1 MISYVKKKLIII
13 TAVYWFLLLYIIA
26 ALLFWFIELNNN
38 AINTAK
44 EQITFL
50 DKNTPTY
57 QQKLNKIEDTL
68 NRKKAQ
74 FIGEGITFFAV
85 IMIGAVYVYR
95 ATRKQIKLSVQQQN
109 FMMAIT
115 HELKTPIAITKLNL
129 ETLQKRKLE
138 EAQQHKIINNTLNE
152 ANRLNSLC
160 NNILL
165 AAQLDG
171 GAYNSTK
178 QEINFSELTE
188 DCIEDFANRFPQ
200 RKMEADIQQQVYIN
214 GEFLLLQMLVNNL
227 IENALKYSPK
237 EKQIQIKLSQQQNK
251 TTLTVTDEGF
261 GIPIA
266 ERKKIFEKFYR
277 SGNENTR
284 TTKGTGLGLY
294 LCSKIMESHN
304 GNISMTNN
312 TPQGSI
318 FAATFKA

>member
-1 MISYVKKKLIII
+1 
-13 TAVYWFLLLYIIA
+13 
-26 ALLFWFIELNNN
+26 
-38 AINTAK
+38 
-44 EQITFL
+44 
-50 DKNTPTY
+50 
-57 QQKLNKIEDTL
+57 
-68 NRKKAQ
+68 
-74 FIGEGITFFAV
+74 
-85 IMIGAVYVYR
+85 
-95 ATRKQIKLSVQQQN
+95 
-109 FMMAIT
+109 MMAIT

-138 EAQQHKIINNTLNE
+138 ETQQHKIINNTLNE

-214 GEFLLLQMLVNNL
+214 GEILLLQMLINNL

-237 EKQIQIKLSQQQNK
+237 EKQIQIKLSQQQNI